1 MLKAVLLSSL
11 SYFTFSA
18 FWNPLIAIPFFIL
31 MMLIT
36 IDLKMSHQMLVLA
49 GFYIVDVLHYLVW
62 FPGLFLDTRLS
73 LLVVVVL
80 RAVLTSLTLY
90 VAAGGRRLW

>member
-1 MLKAVLLSSL
+1 M
-11 SYFTFSA
+11 
-18 FWNPLIAIPFFIL
+18 
-31 MMLIT
+31 
-36 IDLKMSHQMLVLA
+36 
-49 GFYIVDVLHYLVW
+49 VDVLHYLVW
-62 FPGLFLDTRLS
+62 SPGLFLDTRLS